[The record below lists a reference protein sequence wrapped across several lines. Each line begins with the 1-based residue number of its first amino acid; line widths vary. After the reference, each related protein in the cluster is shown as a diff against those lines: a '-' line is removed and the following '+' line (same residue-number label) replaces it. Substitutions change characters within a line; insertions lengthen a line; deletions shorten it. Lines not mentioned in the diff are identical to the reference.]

1 MEGVGGGDRDSFL
14 ISDHVWEARSLL
26 FGLEEP
32 ETVDDAPDVWPD
44 EATEEPLQEAHEE
57 DVVVES
63 LVVDAGADH
72 GADSAGHGDEVED
85 GAEESHVVFERNNRV
100 FAAVGAAGASFEC
113 HNLNY

>member
-44 EATEEPLQEAHEE
+44 EAAEEPLKEAHEE
-57 DVVVES
+57 DVVVEA

-72 GADSAGHGDEVED
+72 GSDTAGEGNPVED
-85 GAEESHVVFERNNRV
+85 GADHGVIVLERHNCV
-100 FAAVGAAGASFEC
+100 FAAVGASVASFKT
-113 HNLNY
+113 HLSK